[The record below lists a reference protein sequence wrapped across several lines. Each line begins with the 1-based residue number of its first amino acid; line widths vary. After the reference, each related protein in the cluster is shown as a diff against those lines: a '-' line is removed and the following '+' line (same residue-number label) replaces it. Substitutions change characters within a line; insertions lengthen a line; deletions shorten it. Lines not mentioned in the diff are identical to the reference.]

1 MVLYNSTEHP
11 NPDISFFSPS
21 QNLNLLLVSKALYRL
36 LVQGRVLQQIHIQE
50 HLAEVWSKFPMS
62 AANILSPSVQIIIN
76 EICSNRSIEPVD
88 YTEETGRRTVENARR
103 YGFFV
108 RPSIGLFVTLVFLV
122 PGSSRVKDALGDTIP
137 PAPPV
142 LRSIFNLIQ
151 LMPIFLRSFLTTSFQ
166 FCRGRPGIL
175 LKPSGSHMRAHTV

>member
-1 MVLYNSTEHP
+1 
-11 NPDISFFSPS
+11 
-21 QNLNLLLVSKALYRL
+21 

-142 LRSIFNLIQ
+142 LRSIFNLVQ

-175 LKPSGSHMRAHTV
+175 LKPSGSHVTACCGSPW